1 MAPADEP
8 QQPAASEEAF
18 LKGLK
23 SMAMYTDMFTNAAAS
38 IDTKRSDP
46 AAAAKTLTSMV
57 PALAKE
63 GVGPFLLRN
72 AVTAADLLKTKGTTA
87 HPAVR
92 FYAEECAKLNENDFR
107 DLAKPLRLFV
117 QAVQKSKLPAPQA
130 PRGWVGDKKRTL

>member
-1 MAPADEP
+1 MTPADEP
-8 QQPAASEEAF
+8 QSATSEEAF

-23 SMAMYTDMFTNAAAS
+23 GMAMYTDMFSNAAAT

-46 AAAAKTLTSMV
+46 AAAAKTLTSVV

-72 AVTAADLLKTKGTTA
+72 AVTAAELLKARGSMA

-92 FYAEECAKLNENDFR
+92 FYAEECAKLNEDDFR
-107 DLAKPLRLFV
+107 DLVKPLRLFV

-130 PRGWVGDKKRTL
+130 PRAWAGDKKRTL

>member
-8 QQPAASEEAF
+8 QTTASEEAF

-23 SMAMYTDMFTNAAAS
+23 SMAVYTDMLSNAAAS

-46 AAAAKTLTSMV
+46 AGAVKTLTAMI

-72 AVTAADLLKTKGTTA
+72 AVTAADLLKTKGSMA

-92 FYAEECAKLNENDFR
+92 LYAEECAKLGEEDFQN
-107 DLAKPLRLFV
+107 LAKPLRLFV
-117 QAVQKSKLPAPQA
+117 QAVQKAKLPAPQA
-130 PRGWVGDKKRTL
+130 PRGWVGDKKRPGL